1 MKKTIFLLFTLLL
14 PLIGNSPIDINGYD
28 HQIVYWSFDHQFEKA
43 NNLVD
48 EKIEENPNI
57 PKYYFLKIVTLS
69 LQHLADSDNYGFEER
84 YEFRK
89 QKNKELIE
97 YTERA
102 LDKFD
107 DLEMTPDNKFYLA
120 NMHGYLGRMYSFEG
134 SYMAAFSNAKKGKD
148 ALEEL
153 VEEHPE
159 FYDAYL
165 LLGMFEYYADRLSGV
180 TKFITS
186 ILGFSGDR
194 STGLQYLKIAQQKGE
209 LTKPFAEFILGETY
223 TFQESNNFDAV
234 RYFETLIRRY
244 KNNSSFYDWYVRLLI
259 QLDRLKDAEQAI
271 TNDVKNHVWG
281 YTKGIFYFKN
291 AEYQKTI
298 DSLSAAIE
306 SKSFKWRGAFAQAK
320 FLVAVSSLLLDKPI
334 DGIESELSEDRLTIY
349 NEVKNNKSA
358 ALKVHQFAAEVGR
371 MNIGEEMELPK
382 ITELPP
388 NGYLRAMYEFYS
400 GVYFYKYRDATRAIL
415 FFSKVGSDREHFRSQ
430 SAEYLINIYKSVKPT
445 EEQLDQ
451 LEDIIDDIDNDD
463 LQFAFMDLRR

>member
-1 MKKTIFLLFTLLL
+1 MKKLLIPLLL
-14 PLIGNSPIDINGYD
+14 ISISLTANSPLNINGYD
-28 HQIVYWSFDHQFEKA
+28 HQIVYWAFDHQFDKA
-43 NNLVD
+43 NNLID
-48 EKIEENPNI
+48 EKINENPDI

-89 QKNKELIE
+89 QKNRELIE
-97 YTERA
+97 YTESS
-102 LDKFD
+102 LEKFD
-107 DLEMTPDNKFYLA
+107 DLEMTPENKFYLA
-120 NMHGYLGRMYSFEG
+120 NIRGYLGRMHSFEG
-134 SYMAAFSNAKKGKD
+134 SYMSAFSNAKKGKD

-153 VEEHPE
+153 VEDHPE

-194 STGLQYLKIAQQKGE
+194 ATGLKYLHLAQQNGN

-223 TFQESNNFDAV
+223 TFQESNNFDAI
-234 RYFETLIRRY
+234 RYFETLVKRY

-259 QLDRLKDAEQAI
+259 QLDRLKEAEKAI
-271 TNDVKNHVWG
+271 ENDEKKHVWG
-281 YTKGIFYFKN
+281 YTKGTFYFKN
-291 AEYQKTI
+291 VEYQKTI

-306 SKSFKWRGAFAQAK
+306 SKSFKWRGAFSQAK
-320 FLVAVSSLLLDKPI
+320 YLVAVSSLLLNKPVESV
-334 DGIESELSEDRLTIY
+334 ESELSEDRLALY
-349 NEVKNNKSA
+349 NELKNNTSA
-358 ALKVHQFAAEVGR
+358 ALKVHQFAAKVGR

-382 ITELPP
+382 ITDLPAD
-388 NGYLRAMYEFYS
+388 GYLRAMYEFYS

-415 FFSKVGSDREHFRSQ
+415 FFSKVGRDREHFRSQ

-451 LEDIIDDIDNDD
+451 LEDIIDDVDNDD